1 MSGFLFLVDIYNKKV
16 MSIYI
21 SKYVSYY
28 EVVRSATALRKNID
42 NTPNAEQITRIQTLC
57 RKVFDPLREWV
68 GGPVKVNSVFRSKK
82 LNDAIGGSKT
92 SQHMANKGAAIDI
105 DDIYKHKTN
114 LEMFHYIKDNLEF
127 DQLIAEFPKDG
138 QPRWLHI
145 SYNEGANR
153 GRILIATKI
162 NKKTKYLL
170 YEGNEHLV
178 GKNPNK

>member
-1 MSGFLFLVDIYNKKV
+1 MSTE
-16 MSIYI
+16 I
-21 SKYVSYY
+21 SKYISYN
-28 EVVRSATALRKNID
+28 EVVRSNTALRKNID
-42 NTPNAEQITRIQTLC
+42 NTPNAEQLCRIKILC

-68 GGPVKVNSVFRSKK
+68 GGPVKVNSLFRSKK
-82 LNDAIGGSKT
+82 LNAAIGGSSS

-127 DQLIAEFPKDG
+127 DQLIAEFPKNG

-153 GRILIATKI
+153 NRILIATKI
-162 NKKTKYLL
+162 NKKTTYLL
-170 YEGNEHLV
+170 YEGNENLI
-178 GKNPNK
+178 G